1 MTFSSQA
8 GTLLR
13 SGLVNVWSGQW
24 FGLVQVLSG
33 LAIEQADSVADDPA
47 HTNYVENAPPM
58 RNTMEEKSR
67 N

>member
-1 MTFSSQA
+1 M
-8 GTLLR
+8 

-24 FGLVQVLSG
+24 SGLVQVLSG

-47 HTNYVENAPPM
+47 HTNYVENAPQM